1 MIYGKATNRLSELHK
16 HLPLVGKEFNHTIN
30 SIASHANYY
39 TIKDEINLT
48 KDLLRLQSKWAYRII
63 FKQN

>member
-30 SIASHANYY
+30 SIASHANCY
-39 TIKDEINLT
+39 TTKDEINLT
-48 KDLLRLQSKWAYRII
+48 KDLLRLQSKLAYKII

>member
-1 MIYGKATNRLSELHK
+1 MNRLNEIHK
-16 HLPLVGKEFNHTIN
+16 SLPLVGKEFNRVIN
-30 SIASHANYY
+30 SVASHANCY
-39 TIKDEINLT
+39 TTKDEINLT